1 MGDAQKPSHVIR
13 IHAAW
18 QRTELYKDLTP
29 IQSCVV
35 SFPDLLPIDPATSFL
50 AYVRKFNSPTG
61 LNDDDRIDL
70 DCSMLVGANFIT
82 INGHSIAPVDS
93 PTIDISGL
101 LKRHNELM
109 IQLAVSRIDLARS
122 ATARLLIVTS

>member
-1 MGDAQKPSHVIR
+1 MRNAPKPSHVIR

-18 QRTELYKDLTP
+18 QRTELCKNLTP

-35 SFPDLLPIDPATSFL
+35 SFPDLLPIDPATAFL

-61 LNDDDRIDL
+61 LNDDARIEL
-70 DCSMLVGANFIT
+70 DCSMLAGAHSIT
-82 INGHSIAPVDS
+82 INGHSVASVDS
-93 PTIDISGL
+93 PIIDISGL

-109 IQLAVSRIDLARS
+109 IQLAVSRIDLARRT
-122 ATARLLIVTS
+122 TARLLIVTS